1 MGTERCGPNP
11 PAGYDFLVCF
21 EWVRRWGLGGGGG
34 ARAGAGGRFGG
45 KALITRKIEGDKA
58 LRAGGL

>member
-11 PAGYDFLVCF
+11 PAGKDFRVCF
-21 EWVRRWGLGGGGG
+21 EWVSKLGLGGGGG
-34 ARAGAGGRFGG
+34 ARVGVGGRFGG
-45 KALITRKIEGDKA
+45 TLLITREIEGDRA

>member
-11 PAGYDFLVCF
+11 PAGDEFLVCF
-21 EWVRRWGLGGGGG
+21 EWVSKLGLVEGGG

-45 KALITRKIEGDKA
+45 KVLITREIEGDRA

>member
-45 KALITRKIEGDKA
+45 NVLITREIEGDRA

>member
-34 ARAGAGGRFGG
+34 ARVGAGGRFGG
-45 KALITRKIEGDKA
+45 NVLITREIEGDRA